1 MDIIVSLDE
10 VIDMPKWDLTN
21 LNFEKNVILH
31 DVLAKKK
38 KKEKMKREQHKK
50 VLHDIK
56 DIFVN
61 AFDIHHID
69 EKCLIISQLV

>member
-31 DVLAKKK
+31 DILAKKK
-38 KKEKMKREQHKK
+38 KEEKMKREQHKQ

-56 DIFVN
+56 DIFVDD
-61 AFDIHHID
+61 FDVQNSHG
-69 EKCLIISQLV
+69 